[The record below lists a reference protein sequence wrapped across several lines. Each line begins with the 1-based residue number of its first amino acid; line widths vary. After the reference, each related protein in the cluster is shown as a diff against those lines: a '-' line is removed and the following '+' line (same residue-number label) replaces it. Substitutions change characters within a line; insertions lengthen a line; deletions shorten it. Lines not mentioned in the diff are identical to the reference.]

1 MKATK
6 QRTIKAS
13 IGDSSK
19 LAPKV
24 RSALKAIDA
33 RVGKTT
39 YRLVFQKGAQRNS
52 SKTAVLGLLNDRD
65 VSDELRKPSVII
77 VTSIKARSKTGANS
91 NAPRTRSKAT
101 RKNPKAF
108 GK

>member
-24 RSALKAIDA
+24 RSAFK
-33 RVGKTT
+33 GT
-39 YRLVFQKGAQRNS
+39 YRVVFKKRAQGNS
-52 SKTAVLGLLNDRD
+52 SKTAVSGLLSDRD
-65 VSDELRKPSVII
+65 VSDKLRKPSVII
-77 VTSIKARSKTGANS
+77 A
-91 NAPRTRSKAT
+91 KAT
-101 RKNPKAF
+101 RKSPKSF

>member
-19 LAPKV
+19 LVPKV
-24 RSALKAIDA
+24 RSAFK
-33 RVGKTT
+33 GT
-39 YRLVFQKGAQRNS
+39 YRVVFKKRAQGNS
-52 SKTAVLGLLNDRD
+52 SKTAAVGLLLSDRD

-77 VTSIKARSKTGANS
+77 AT
-91 NAPRTRSKAT
+91 AT
-101 RKNPKAF
+101 RKSPKSF

>member
-19 LAPKV
+19 LAPRV
-24 RSALKAIDA
+24 RSAFKGMDA

-39 YRLVFQKGAQRNS
+39 YKVVFRKRAQENS
-52 SKTAVLGLLNDRD
+52 SKTAVVGLLSDRD

-77 VTSIKARSKTGANS
+77 A
-91 NAPRTRSKAT
+91 KAT
-101 RKNPKAF
+101 RKSPKSF